1 MATRS
6 LAERRF
12 LWRLRRRDE
21 DAFSELVEQHKH
33 MVFGVSYRLLGDR
46 EEAEDLAQDVFVTV
60 FKRLDGFRGES
71 SLRTWIYTIALNLSR
86 NRLRARDQ
94 RRYREHQSLEEHGD
108 ALQLATDPRPES
120 LGDDPTRGVDRE
132 EALVA
137 LHRALDALAPEA
149 REVLVL
155 RDLDELAYEDIAA
168 LLELPV
174 GTVKSRIF
182 RARAA
187 LRQLMEEPS

>member
-1 MATRS
+1 
-6 LAERRF
+6 
-12 LWRLRRRDE
+12 
-21 DAFSELVEQHKH
+21 
-33 MVFGVSYRLLGDR
+33 MVFGVSYRLLRDS

-60 FKRLDGFRGES
+60 FKRLDTFRGES

-86 NRLRARDQ
+86 NRLRTRD
-94 RRYREHQSLEEHGD
+94 RRSYRDHQSLDEHTD
-108 ALQLATDPRPES
+108 AIQLAAGPRPES
-120 LGDDPTRGVDRE
+120 FGDDPTRGVDRR

-137 LHRALDALAPEA
+137 LNRALDALAPDA

-155 RDLDELAYEDIAA
+155 RDLEELAYEDIAA
-168 LLELPV
+168 LLDLPI

-187 LRQLMEEPS
+187 LRQLMGEPS